1 MGSLIFLINI
11 NAMIFSLAVYTA
23 PYSSQASY
31 SAYQF
36 ALSVLNQGHKVHR
49 VFFYQDGVQNA
60 TNLAAPPQ
68 DEFDLQHAW
77 QNLAKEHNLDLV
89 VCIAA
94 ALRRGILDS
103 TESKRYDKPAHNL
116 AHEFS
121 LSGLGQL
128 VEAAAISDR
137 LVSFG

>member
-1 MGSLIFLINI
+1 MDRTLI
-11 NAMIFSLAVYTA
+11 MIFSLAVYSA

-36 ALSVLNQGHKVHR
+36 AVATLNQGHHLHR
-49 VFFYQDGVQNA
+49 IFFYQDGVHNA

-68 DEFDLQHAW
+68 DEFNLQHAW
-77 QNLAKEHNLDLV
+77 QRLAQDNNLDLV

-94 ALRRGILDS
+94 ALRRGILDDG
-103 TESKRYDKPAHNL
+103 EAKRYDKPSYNL
-116 AHEFS
+116 APEFTI
-121 LSGLGQL
+121 SGLGQL

-137 LVSFG
+137 LISFG